1 VEAPPPRPAVPRP
14 GINRHTYTGRPGDQR
29 ANLPGGR
36 TEFRD
41 ANGRTVRT
49 NSRGQITRLQVNRGG
64 DDRIQINRGTRGERM
79 VESRRNGVRVVSYGP
94 RNGFVERSVKPGYVS
109 RTYIRGGRPYVN
121 VYRGYRYR
129 GYPYYYYMPSVYY
142 GPRSYGWVMTPWPAP
157 VPYAWFAIG
166 RPAPWFRFYA
176 GYFAPYPVYIS
187 PNLWLTDYLL
197 AENLR
202 LAYAS
207 QQAGAQLAAMESQQ
221 SSATVLTPTIKKL
234 IAEEIRNQLA
244 AEQTEAAQ
252 AATPSSVETADSEQ
266 TPTAFRQRYFVVSS
280 NMDLIAGGQE
290 CSLTPGDI
298 IQRIGT
304 DVSSDGTVSAMVI
317 GSKPGNCAANSRVD
331 VDVADLQEMQNQ
343 FREQIDAGLKLMA
356 QNQAKGLPAA
366 PEADARTIYTA
377 APAEHAADEI
387 AEQESA
393 ARALEAEIG
402 DGLTAIRR

>member
-1 VEAPPPRPAVPRP
+1 M
-14 GINRHTYTGRPGDQR
+14 YTGRSGDQR
-29 ANLPGGR
+29 TVLPGGR

-79 VESRRNGVRVVSYGP
+79 VEGRRNGVRVVSYGP
-94 RNGFVERSVKPGYVS
+94 RNGFVERSVRPGYVS
-109 RTYIRGGRPYVN
+109 RTYVRGGRPYVN

-142 GPRSYGWVMTPWPAP
+142 GPRFYGWVMTPWAAP
-157 VPYAWFAIG
+157 VPYTWFAIG

-176 GYFAPYPVYIS
+176 GYFAPYPVYTA

-207 QQAGAQLAAMESQQ
+207 QQADTQPAAVESYQA
-221 SSATVLTPTIKKL
+221 SDPVLTPTIKGL
-234 IAEEIRNQLA
+234 IADEIRNQLD
-244 AEQTEAAQ
+244 AEQAEAMQ
-252 AATPSSVETADSEQ
+252 AGTPSSVETADTEQ
-266 TPTAFRQRYFVVSS
+266 TPAAFNQRYFVVSANLELVAS
-280 NMDLIAGGQE
+280 GQE
-290 CSLTPGDI
+290 CSLTPGDV

-304 DVSSDGTVSAMVI
+304 DASSDGTVSAMVI
-317 GSKPGNCAANSRVD
+317 GSKPGNCSAHSWVD

-343 FREQIDAGLKLMA
+343 FREQIDAGLKMMA

-366 PEADARTIYTA
+366 PEADARTVYTA
-377 APAEHAADEI
+377 PPAEHAAELL
-387 AEQESA
+387 AEQEST

-402 DGLTAIRR
+402 DGPIASAVTGRKGERQ